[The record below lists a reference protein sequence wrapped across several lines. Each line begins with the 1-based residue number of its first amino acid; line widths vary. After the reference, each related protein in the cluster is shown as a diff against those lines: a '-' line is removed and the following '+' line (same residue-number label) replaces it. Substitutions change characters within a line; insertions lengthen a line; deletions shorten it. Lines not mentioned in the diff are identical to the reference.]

1 MGKIKQMRAPSEE
14 TKGINKLH
22 DKWCRD
28 NGYPVRKKIIDYTRK
43 NKTKKNYQLGP
54 AILSGYDGTL

>member
-1 MGKIKQMRAPSEE
+1 MRAQSEE
-14 TKGINKLH
+14 SKVINKLH
-22 DKWCRD
+22 DQWCRD
-28 NGYPVRKKIIDYTRK
+28 NGYKVRKKIIDYTRK